1 MRISVSEK
9 NIHDGKQKNSNACM
23 IADAIK
29 DRYPAAQFIS
39 VDLQS
44 IRFTDTKR
52 RKRLVYLTPPIA
64 QLALVKFDL
73 GAKVAPFDFRVD
85 SPVKIKAMNSK
96 THERTARR
104 RQLSLKHDRKYRK
117 LNKAA
122 KVKGIKRVRLHQ
134 REREF
139 GLKLLDGQAV

>member
-9 NIHDGKQKNSNACM
+9 NIANGKQKNSNSCM

-29 DRYPAAQFIS
+29 ERYPASQFIS

-44 IRFTDTKR
+44 IRFTDPKR
-52 RKRLVYLTPPIA
+52 RKRYIYLTPPIA

-73 GAKVAPFDFRVD
+73 GAKVTPFDFRVD
-85 SPVKIKAMNSK
+85 SPAKTLPMNTRIPARTPARLKIERKASRN
-96 THERTARR
+96 RR
-104 RQLSLKHDRKYRK
+104 KRLSGR
-117 LNKAA
+117 
-122 KVKGIKRVRLHQ
+122 GPKRVRLHQ

-139 GLKLLDGQAV
+139 GLKLLDGQV